1 MIELS
6 AEQVLILEKGE
17 QNPPGVLNPQTR
29 EEYVLVRRELYDKL
43 RALLDEDFSTEDAF
57 RAQIES
63 AAAAGWDD
71 PALDVYNDLDATQP

>member
-6 AEQVLILEKGE
+6 DEQVLILQKGE
-17 QNPPGVLNPQTR
+17 QKVVNPRTK
-29 EEYVLVRRELYDKL
+29 EEFVLVRRETYDRL
-43 RALLDEDFSTEDAF
+43 RALLEDDFGPEDAF

-71 PALDVYNDLDATQP
+71 PALDVYNDVENPTT